1 MMFISFPPATPKQ
14 TSTLPQFT
22 TIFRRPTGCHHGWT
36 HDGFHGAVSPC
47 ICPAIC
53 SLQRLQRWCPRI
65 HGCRISS
72 RQSGRPTLPL
82 SRRQVHAH
90 LLEHWG
96 HTVRS
101 GHGAGSLAVAV
112 VHYLG
117 RSTAAAV
124 DVVVVVGRTEAAV
137 EDMGRSLGCLAKVLV
152 NRCVGR
158 LVRVQISQGRFILT
172 SILADP
178 VDC

>member
-1 MMFISFPPATPKQ
+1 M
-14 TSTLPQFT
+14 
-22 TIFRRPTGCHHGWT
+22 
-36 HDGFHGAVSPC
+36 
-47 ICPAIC
+47 
-53 SLQRLQRWCPRI
+53 
-65 HGCRISS
+65 
-72 RQSGRPTLPL
+72 
-82 SRRQVHAH
+82 
-90 LLEHWG
+90 
-96 HTVRS
+96 RS